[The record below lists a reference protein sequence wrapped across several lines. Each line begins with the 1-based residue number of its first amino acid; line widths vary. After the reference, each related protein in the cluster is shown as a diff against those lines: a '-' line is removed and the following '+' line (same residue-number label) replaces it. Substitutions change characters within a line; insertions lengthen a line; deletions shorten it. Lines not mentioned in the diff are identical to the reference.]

1 MDGGTNRSYGIQVAR
16 LAGIPEKVIT
26 RAKKI
31 LFNIENGEHNI
42 IGSPVLTEE
51 LNDSTKDQVQ
61 LNLFRK
67 PDQFVI
73 EKLQKL
79 DLSKMTPLDA
89 LNCLNELQEKAKTV
103 VT

>member
-1 MDGGTNRSYGIQVAR
+1 MEGGTNRSYGIQVAR

-31 LFNIENGEHNI
+31 LFNIENGEHNL
-42 IGSPVLTEE
+42 SNLPVLTEE
-51 LNDSTKDQVQ
+51 SNDSIKEQVQ

-73 EKLQKL
+73 DKLQKL
-79 DLSKMTPLDA
+79 DISKMTPLDA
-89 LNCLNELQEKAKTV
+89 LNCLHELQEKAKTV